1 MFVLP
6 EDVRIRFALNGPIRT
21 NLFLDPRKLIDQ
33 DRRGRLLPELEK
45 NLGWNGKWQWACCPD
60 GQRTSGLDRDTDTR
74 RGTTIKPPYVVES
87 LIMDKDYL
95 EEIKQTLLKQAG
107 ESVTERI
114 GEVSLQKIR
123 VHFFDFGYATFWA
136 DFHLSRKPASDLT
149 LDGLREGIEALAGK
163 IKEIGPIFDCMRDQ
177 LESAASLPDHE
188 DGDLI
193 KGRTSE
199 KIRMKATGVT
209 WVHRVFGLQFSDPGA
224 LARACDNISD
234 LIFTSSQEDLHRD
247 RESVH
252 EHSHIYVSTGNSA
265 SLFSGTEE
273 GGSWD
278 SFFTLSEMIQMQNAF
293 FAAAEDL
300 EDDLFLM
307 TSNVSLGKDRIS
319 EKTGLLRKKK
329 SNSNKGID
337 DFSRDIVVLLEE
349 GILFKSAFLDYGNHL
364 NPQETEIWKRLGKR
378 WGTQDKFAHI
388 DEKSDSL
395 RVVYDRIITIIDQK
409 KSEFLNKFALG
420 FTLMGGISVVVDVTS
435 IIYDFRWPSAV
446 SVFALFGAVLV
457 YLRVSKRM

>member
-33 DRRGRLLPELEK
+33 KRRERLFPELEK
-45 NLGWNGKWQWACCPD
+45 NLGRDGKWQWACCPD

-87 LIMDKDYL
+87 LITDEDYL

-107 ESVTERI
+107 ESVTEKI

-136 DFHLSRKPASDLT
+136 DFHLSRKPASHLT
-149 LDGLREGIEALAGK
+149 LDGLREGIEALAGN
-163 IKEIGPIFDCMRDQ
+163 IKEIGPIFDLMRVQ

-193 KGRTSE
+193 KGPTSE
-199 KIRMKATGVT
+199 KIRMKDTGVT

-224 LARACDNISD
+224 LSEACDNISD

-265 SLFSGTEE
+265 SLFSGADEE
-273 GGSWD
+273 GAWC
-278 SFFTLSEMIQMQNAF
+278 SFSTLSEMIQMQNAF

-319 EKTGLLRKKK
+319 EKTGLLRRKK
-329 SNSNKGID
+329 SQENKGID

-378 WGTQDKFAHI
+378 WGTEDKFAHI

-435 IIYDFRWPSAV
+435 VIYDLRWPSAV
-446 SVFALFGAVLV
+446 SIFSLFIAALI
-457 YLRVSKRM
+457 YYRVSQRM